1 MQPFLSILEVSKRF
15 IVFLLL
21 YCDEY
26 LQIGSKRKLREIAKI
41 RRFQL
46 QELLITVSYLSYDM
60 SDMSLFDIPIR
71 DTKGHTDCV
80 GFLGGNSGGKRS
92 FLL

>member
-46 QELLITVSYLSYDM
+46 QELLITVHYDM
-60 SDMSLFDIPIR
+60 SDISLFDIPIR